1 MFEFRLV
8 SGSPRPFGPRDD
20 DVILASRAR
29 DGGAQLIVTHSLAV
43 ARTADRILTLEDGVV
58 REAGDGLAW

>member
-1 MFEFRLV
+1 
-8 SGSPRPFGPRDD
+8 
-20 DVILASRAR
+20 LASRAR